1 MWRYVLSRVT
11 EFNTLF
17 GAILVFIFVDMVLV
31 CSLLISV
38 TVVQV
43 EMGVLPPESI
53 DHRLEK
59 MFFIPASLMAVF
71 YLLSVALVARDDFHD
86 LQTNEENTDAKNLD
100 R

>member
-17 GAILVFIFVDMVLV
+17 GAILVFTFVDMVLV

-53 DHRLEK
+53 DRTLEK
-59 MFFIPASLMAVF
+59 MFFIPASLMATF

-86 LQTNEENTDAKNLD
+86 LQTNEENIDAKNLD